1 MPSPIFRTATALL
14 LNSPAGACARRGEK
28 QMKARVT
35 IEYDLPF
42 DNPVVLR
49 EREEE
54 RWTASATLLSLPES
68 MVVVKV
74 EILEKPFMPAG

>member
-1 MPSPIFRTATALL
+1 
-14 LNSPAGACARRGEK
+14 
-28 QMKARVT
+28 MKARVT

-74 EILEKPFMPAG
+74 EILEKPFMPAGSARRLRSPAVARAGEASGPA